1 MGPGKYISRYFFKK
15 EEILK
20 MFSKDCTNL
29 KKKYKSFQSVEANCL
44 SCLSTLF
51 ALEEFKIYEDFLQLS
66 DLVEAEKIFVNRT
79 ELSTNG
85 KVKLFSDLLKILK
98 RTRVGSKKFLM
109 VLFRSETISNRI
121 TKLNFFGFEREI
133 HII

>member
-1 MGPGKYISRYFFKK
+1 
-15 EEILK
+15 